1 MLDLSW
7 FSTSRPKENAR
18 HCEMLSAYYFRFS
31 SSDKKT
37 REFEK
42 EKLQLD
48 LKNTDERLG
57 ELVEGKLYLICK
69 TY

>member
-1 MLDLSW
+1 
-7 FSTSRPKENAR
+7 
-18 HCEMLSAYYFRFS
+18 MLSAYYFSFS

-69 TY
+69 TC